1 MSFNRKDLLG
11 LEHLDKKEI
20 QTIIDAAKPFKNMF
34 TRSIKKAPALIGK
47 TVVTLFYE
55 PSTRTR
61 TSFEVAAKRLSA
73 DVVNIATA
81 TSSVVK
87 GESLVDT
94 AKTLEA
100 MKADIIIARY
110 GELALK
116 SDRVRRRFEKRLV
129 HNIKESIDGE
139 VNIRQARIY
148 IDPVDFDD
156 TLEKLGRIFGI
167 VSYSPAVSTK
177 STFEDIEKTVSDY
190 TDYLV
195 DEGLID
201 GNTKFAI
208 SCRRVGDHDFSS
220 QEMAAFAGAVV
231 VRKIGAPVDL
241 SNPELT
247 IFLEVRDGDTY
258 VYHEKIP
265 GPGGLPLGTQGKVV
279 ALVSSGIDSPVA
291 TYLMMKRGC
300 QVIALYCDNNP
311 YTSPEALKNFEDL
324 IDQLNLYASGAP
336 IKKRVVKYGD
346 YLSTC
351 KSEGPERMTC
361 VLCKS
366 GMYKLAGKLAKKL
379 HAEAVI
385 DGSSL
390 GQVAS
395 QTLPNILATR
405 EDLDVPV
412 LSPLIGLDK
421 LEITRIAEK
430 IGTFE
435 ISKRDDGGCKAV
447 PRYPE
452 TNADLEFVKQVKE
465 EINQIVNPYIEDTGW
480 KDLEILDGFV
490 NHSEKDK
497 AQYRRIGKTVQI
509 RGALKN
515 TSAYTPAYDGDKIAQ
530 LPDKTCY
537 PSQRITTLQQGTGA
551 NKMMVR
557 VDPDGSVVVGRYH
570 LRRRYGV
577 ADERQ
582 SRFWR
587 TEVH

>member
-1 MSFNRKDLLG
+1 
-11 LEHLDKKEI
+11 
-20 QTIIDAAKPFKNMF
+20 
-34 TRSIKKAPALIGK
+34 
-47 TVVTLFYE
+47 
-55 PSTRTR
+55 
-61 TSFEVAAKRLSA
+61 
-73 DVVNIATA
+73 
-81 TSSVVK
+81 
-87 GESLVDT
+87 
-94 AKTLEA
+94 

-129 HNIKESIDGE
+129 HNIKASIDGE
-139 VNIRQARIY
+139 VNVRQARIY
-148 IDPVDFDD
+148 IDPVDFED

-195 DEGLID
+195 DEGL
-201 GNTKFAI
+201 F
-208 SCRRVGDHDFSS
+208 
-220 QEMAAFAGAVV
+220 E
-231 VRKIGAPVDL
+231 DL

-465 EINQIVNPYIEDTGW
+465 EINQEEELEKAFKTIE
-480 KDLEILDGFV
+480 F
-490 NHSEKDK
+490 
-497 AQYRRIGKTVQI
+497 
-509 RGALKN
+509 
-515 TSAYTPAYDGDKIAQ
+515 
-530 LPDKTCY
+530 
-537 PSQRITTLQQGTGA
+537 
-551 NKMMVR
+551 
-557 VDPDGSVVVGRYH
+557 
-570 LRRRYGV
+570 
-577 ADERQ
+577 
-582 SRFWR
+582 
-587 TEVH
+587 

>member
-1 MSFNRKDLLG
+1 
-11 LEHLDKKEI
+11 
-20 QTIIDAAKPFKNMF
+20 
-34 TRSIKKAPALIGK
+34 
-47 TVVTLFYE
+47 
-55 PSTRTR
+55 
-61 TSFEVAAKRLSA
+61 
-73 DVVNIATA
+73 
-81 TSSVVK
+81 
-87 GESLVDT
+87 
-94 AKTLEA
+94 
-100 MKADIIIARY
+100 MKADIIVARY

-116 SDRVRRRFEKRLV
+116 SDKVRRRFEKRLV
-129 HNIKESIDGE
+129 HNIKASIDGE
-139 VNIRQARIY
+139 VNVRQARIY

-177 STFEDIEKTVSDY
+177 STFEDIEKTVSEY

-208 SCRRVGDHDFSS
+208 SCRRVGNHDFSS

-241 SNPELT
+241 SNPEIT

-421 LEITRIAEK
+421 LEITRIAER

-452 TNADLEFVKQVKE
+452 TNADQEFVKKVKE
-465 EINQIVNPYIEDTGW
+465 EINQEEALEKAFKTIE
-480 KDLEILDGFV
+480 F
-490 NHSEKDK
+490 
-497 AQYRRIGKTVQI
+497 
-509 RGALKN
+509 
-515 TSAYTPAYDGDKIAQ
+515 
-530 LPDKTCY
+530 
-537 PSQRITTLQQGTGA
+537 
-551 NKMMVR
+551 
-557 VDPDGSVVVGRYH
+557 
-570 LRRRYGV
+570 
-577 ADERQ
+577 
-582 SRFWR
+582 
-587 TEVH
+587 

>member
-1 MSFNRKDLLG
+1 MKYDL
-11 LEHLDKKEI
+11 
-20 QTIIDAAKPFKNMF
+20 
-34 TRSIKKAPALIGK
+34 
-47 TVVTLFYE
+47 
-55 PSTRTR
+55 
-61 TSFEVAAKRLSA
+61 
-73 DVVNIATA
+73 
-81 TSSVVK
+81 
-87 GESLVDT
+87 
-94 AKTLEA
+94 
-100 MKADIIIARY
+100 IIARY

-116 SDRVRRRFEKRLV
+116 SDKVRRRFENRLLN
-129 HNIKESIDGE
+129 NIKASIDAE
-139 VNIRQARIY
+139 VKIRQARIY
-148 IDPVDFDD
+148 INPVDFED

-167 VSYSPAVSTK
+167 VSYSPAISTK

-195 DEGLID
+195 DEGLLD
-201 GNTKFAI
+201 ENTKFAI
-208 SCRRVGDHDFSS
+208 SCRRVGNHDFSS

-231 VRKIGAPVDL
+231 VRKVGSPVDL

-247 IFLEVRDGDTY
+247 IFLEVRDGDAY
-258 VYHEKIP
+258 VFHEKIP

-300 QVIALYCDNNP
+300 QVIALYCDNDP

-336 IKKRVVKYGD
+336 IKKRVVKYGE

-351 KSEGPERMTC
+351 KSDAPERMTC

-452 TNADLEFVKQVKE
+452 TNADLELVKQVKE
-465 EINQIVNPYIEDTGW
+465 DINQDEALEKAFETIE
-480 KDLEILDGFV
+480 
-490 NHSEKDK
+490 
-497 AQYRRIGKTVQI
+497 Y
-509 RGALKN
+509 
-515 TSAYTPAYDGDKIAQ
+515 
-530 LPDKTCY
+530 
-537 PSQRITTLQQGTGA
+537 
-551 NKMMVR
+551 
-557 VDPDGSVVVGRYH
+557 
-570 LRRRYGV
+570 
-577 ADERQ
+577 
-582 SRFWR
+582 
-587 TEVH
+587 

>member
-1 MSFNRKDLLG
+1 MKYDL
-11 LEHLDKKEI
+11 
-20 QTIIDAAKPFKNMF
+20 
-34 TRSIKKAPALIGK
+34 
-47 TVVTLFYE
+47 
-55 PSTRTR
+55 
-61 TSFEVAAKRLSA
+61 
-73 DVVNIATA
+73 
-81 TSSVVK
+81 
-87 GESLVDT
+87 
-94 AKTLEA
+94 
-100 MKADIIIARY
+100 IIARY

-116 SDRVRRRFEKRLV
+116 SDKVRRRFENRLLN
-129 HNIKESIDGE
+129 NIKASIDAE
-139 VNIRQARIY
+139 VKIRQARIY
-148 IDPVDFDD
+148 INPVDYDD

-167 VSYSPAVSTK
+167 VSYSPAISTK

-195 DEGLID
+195 DEGLLD
-201 GNTKFAI
+201 ENTKFAI
-208 SCRRVGDHDFSS
+208 SCRRVGSHDFSS

-231 VRKIGAPVDL
+231 VRKVGSPVDL

-247 IFLEVRDGDTY
+247 IFLEVRDGDAY
-258 VYHEKIP
+258 VFHEKIP

-300 QVIALYCDNNP
+300 QVIALYCDNDP

-336 IKKRVVKYGD
+336 IKKRVVKYGE

-351 KSEGPERMTC
+351 KSDAPERMTC

-421 LEITRIAEK
+421 LEITRIAEE

-452 TNADLEFVKQVKE
+452 TNADLELVKQVKE
-465 EINQIVNPYIEDTGW
+465 DINQDEA
-480 KDLEILDGFV
+480 LE
-490 NHSEKDK
+490 K
-497 AQYRRIGKTVQI
+497 AFETIKY
-509 RGALKN
+509 
-515 TSAYTPAYDGDKIAQ
+515 
-530 LPDKTCY
+530 
-537 PSQRITTLQQGTGA
+537 
-551 NKMMVR
+551 
-557 VDPDGSVVVGRYH
+557 
-570 LRRRYGV
+570 
-577 ADERQ
+577 
-582 SRFWR
+582 
-587 TEVH
+587 